1 MKKANK
7 SKYLGF
13 TMTRKALFDSAPEE
27 FAGRAEGKVEAIVRN
42 MWSI

>member
-1 MKKANK
+1 
-7 SKYLGF
+7 
-13 TMTRKALFDSAPEE
+13 MTRKESFDSAPEE